1 MPIADLTMPPAPL
14 DLPVDP
20 DEQKRRAQQLVAI
33 PPAPIP
39 SAQPATAA
47 PSAPAMPPA
56 TVTPLTGRDRDL
68 AISATNQPAMPPA
81 NAAPAPEAPSVGG
94 PMMPPAT
101 IQTANPQPPMPNGPQ
116 MEAYNQLS
124 AQGAPK
130 LSGWRKALDVI
141 GSMFPLGRGIETS
154 IPGTPQNY
162 DARLTNAAMRAAR
175 EQKLTG
181 GERQLQEEPEDRDLN
196 RRNVES
202 EIRAR
207 DAKTAADQPETPSD
221 KKIDEYVNDQQQRVL
236 TFEKADGTTY
246 DKVGHKVYEKPE
258 APAQDANK
266 LAGEIEA
273 QVGPKPT
280 TPQFGGKTYPTV
292 QSAQA
297 AWGKA
302 AEEIKNAEAASG
314 AAARGA
320 SYNQSRPV
328 QVLVPQPDGTMQ
340 PVYMSAAAAE
350 AGNYAPASVGAKAV
364 SQTAQFDDIVN
375 ASQQVRNALKEAGN
389 EAFTP
394 TQTAKLSL
402 AMKET
407 DPTVM
412 RDEIAN
418 LAASGLTPAQ
428 QDLVTWLYQL
438 QERALSLRSVAGMGQ
453 GSDTTRLAII
463 KALPSITS
471 GNVGMATKQ
480 LDAFDNM
487 VGNLRRGILT
497 VRGRESGGKPAAP
510 KVGTVEG
517 GYKFKGGD
525 PAKKENWEKE

>member
-202 EIRAR
+202 EITARGAKDSQALAAHGLKRDENGQVVADEDSPIYKANQQKLSAAETLQANVQKYRESQIALNKARTEVEKAKNDPNSPAYKAAQQKLEMAERAHAIAQQNLGLHQQEFQNKLHEQELVKPSGQTVSRGDAAGAALKLLPQIQR
-207 DAKTAADQPETPSD
+207 DVREHAKDFGPIIGRIAKGEIALGNVDPE
-221 KKIDEYVNDQQQRVL
+221 VQRVYAELQSFYSLQPAVHGFRNAEFVKDFNAFVGNLQTNPDAVIAGLNGLKPTL
-236 TFEKADGTTY
+236 TEVEKSGRTY
-246 DKVGHKVYEKPE
+246 KPRIVE
-258 APAQDANK
+258 DA
-266 LAGEIEA
+266 
-273 QVGPKPT
+273 GPKPPEGKST
-280 TPQFGGKTYPTV
+280 VYDPQGAPHFVDSSKLDKFLKDPKYKGW
-292 QSAQA
+292 S
-297 AWGKA
+297 
-302 AEEIKNAEAASG
+302 KNA
-314 AAARGA
+314 
-320 SYNQSRPV
+320 P
-328 QVLVPQPDGTMQ
+328 
-340 PVYMSAAAAE
+340 
-350 AGNYAPASVGAKAV
+350 AG
-364 SQTAQFDDIVN
+364 
-375 ASQQVRNALKEAGN
+375 
-389 EAFTP
+389 
-394 TQTAKLSL
+394 
-402 AMKET
+402 
-407 DPTVM
+407 
-412 RDEIAN
+412 
-418 LAASGLTPAQ
+418 
-428 QDLVTWLYQL
+428 
-438 QERALSLRSVAGMGQ
+438 
-453 GSDTTRLAII
+453 
-463 KALPSITS
+463 
-471 GNVGMATKQ
+471 
-480 LDAFDNM
+480 
-487 VGNLRRGILT
+487 
-497 VRGRESGGKPAAP
+497 
-510 KVGTVEG
+510 
-517 GYKFKGGD
+517 
-525 PAKKENWEKE
+525 